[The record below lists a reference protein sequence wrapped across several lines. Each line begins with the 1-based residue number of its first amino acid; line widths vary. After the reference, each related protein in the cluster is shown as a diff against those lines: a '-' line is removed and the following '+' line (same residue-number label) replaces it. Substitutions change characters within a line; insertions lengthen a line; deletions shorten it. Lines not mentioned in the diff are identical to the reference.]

1 MKKTKSSQGG
11 DSRDLARIAQR
22 TDAQV
27 LSPPESLRRRQFL
40 KAGAVAAST
49 TLMAGSLG
57 PVVARAASAKSNLPP
72 NTPEW
77 MREQGHPIL
86 TPAYGVPSH
95 FENNVIRRPTDLT
108 PTNISSWSFTPLQDL
123 HGVVTPNGLVYERHH
138 AGVPD
143 IDPQEHRLMVHGMVE
158 RPRIFTVEDLKRFPA
173 VAHFYFLECSG
184 NTLTE
189 WAKPKGKTVQDTHGL
204 LSCCEWI
211 GVPLSTVLQEV
222 GLKNGATW
230 LLAEGA
236 DAAALDRSVPIS
248 KALDDALLVYAQ
260 NGEALRPEQGYPLR
274 LLLPGYEGNMSVKW
288 LRRIEVGD
296 KPFMTHEETAK
307 YTDLMPDGKARQ
319 FTFVME
325 AKSVITSPSGGQIL
339 NGKGFHEIRGL
350 AWSGH
355 GRIRRVDVSVDGG
368 RNWREAELQGPIL
381 PKCLTRFRIPWEWH
395 GNEAILQSRVM
406 DDTGYVQPTLQ
417 ELIALRGTRS
427 VYHYNAIQS
436 WHVAAAGEVTNVHA

>member
-1 MKKTKSSQGG
+1 MKKTVANAS
-11 DSRDLARIAQR
+11 DSPITERIAY
-22 TDAQV
+22 TASPQV
-27 LSPPESLRRRQFL
+27 PAPPKSMQRRQFL
-40 KAGAVAAST
+40 KTGAVVAGTALMTGGLGTVAARS
-49 TLMAGSLG
+49 A
-57 PVVARAASAKSNLPP
+57 VARDNLPP

-77 MREQGHPIL
+77 MLKQGHPIV
-86 TPAYGVPSH
+86 TPPYGVPSKH
-95 FENNVIRRPTDLT
+95 ESNVIRRPTNLT
-108 PTNISSWSFTPLQDL
+108 PTDISSWSFTPLEDL
-123 HGVVTPNGLVYERHH
+123 QGVMTPNGLVYERHH

-143 IDPQEHRLMVHGMVE
+143 IDPGEHRLMVHGMVE

-173 VAHFYFLECSG
+173 VSHFYFLECSG

-189 WAKPKGKTVQDTHGL
+189 WAKPKGKTVQYTHGL

-222 GLKNGATW
+222 GLKHGAAW

-274 LLLPGYEGNMSVKW
+274 LLLPGFEGNMSVKW

-296 KPFMTHEETAK
+296 KPFMSHEETAK

-319 FTFVME
+319 LTFVME
-325 AKSVITSPSGGQIL
+325 AKSVITSPSGGQTL
-339 NGKGFHEIRGL
+339 GDKGFHEIRGL

-368 RNWREAELQGPIL
+368 RNWRQAELQGPIL

-395 GNEAILQSRVM
+395 GKEAILQSRAM
-406 DDTGYVQPTLQ
+406 DDTGYVQPTLK
-417 ELIALRGTRS
+417 ELVAVRGTHS

-436 WHVAAAGEVTNVHA
+436 WHVATDGEVTNVHA